1 MSINFT
7 IKKLPY
13 SVVKMKETANL
24 ILALMGEISLT
35 SKKRNELTWHF
46 MKGHKKQSEI
56 ML

>member
-35 SKKRNELTWHF
+35 SKK
-46 MKGHKKQSEI
+46 
-56 ML
+56 